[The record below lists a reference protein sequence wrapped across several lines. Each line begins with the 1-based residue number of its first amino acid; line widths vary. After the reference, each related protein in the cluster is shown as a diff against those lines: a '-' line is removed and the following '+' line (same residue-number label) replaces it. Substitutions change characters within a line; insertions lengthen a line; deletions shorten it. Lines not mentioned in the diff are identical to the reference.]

1 MSVRPSDSKPSDGQ
15 VTGFLLD
22 TNVFNRLVDLG
33 VDPADLAKK
42 GRLFATHIQLNE
54 LQGTGRQERPQ
65 ALLAAFH
72 SVEHERVPTAAAV
85 WNVSEYGEAEWGDAD
100 GLYGE
105 MLQSLNARNGNKP
118 NNARDILTA
127 VTAHKRQLVLVTDDV
142 DLATVMRAHGGAA
155 LSFQEFS
162 SAPSATA
169 GAC

>member
-1 MSVRPSDSKPSDGQ
+1 M
-15 VTGFLLD
+15 
-22 TNVFNRLVDLG
+22 
-33 VDPADLAKK
+33 
-42 GRLFATHIQLNE
+42 
-54 LQGTGRQERPQ
+54 
-65 ALLAAFH
+65 
-72 SVEHERVPTAAAV
+72 
-85 WNVSEYGEAEWGDAD
+85 SEYGEAEWGDAD

-118 NNARDILTA
+118 NNAQDILTA